1 MQALIA
7 IFLLILLVFLVIGGL
22 MAAAHFISRSFG
34 AVSPSTPD
42 KERAYECGVIGEP
55 AKTNRMSSGFYLTAI
70 LFVLFDIEII
80 FLYPWA
86 VAYRDFL
93 NGSASLQYFLAFLIF
108 LGLFILGLFW
118 EIRVQALKW
127 K

>member
-1 MQALIA
+1 MNPLIA
-7 IFLLILLVFLVIGGL
+7 IFVLILIVTIVIGGL
-22 MAAAHFISRSFG
+22 MGLCRLITRSLKI
-34 AVSPSTPD
+34 APASIEKKRV
-42 KERAYECGVIGEP
+42 YECGAVGDP
-55 AKTNRMSSGFYLTAI
+55 SPSVRVSSKFYLTAI

-93 NGSASLQYFLAFLIF
+93 GSKDGSAYLLAFILFLA
-108 LGLFILGLFW
+108 LFIIGLFW
-118 EIRVQALKW
+118 EIRVQALRW